1 MFNIFNLQSL
11 EEFSEIAEKNS
22 TIDQEE
28 YDKYDVK
35 RGLRNNNGTGVL
47 VGLTKIGNVEGYE
60 VVNNERKPVPG
71 TLSYRGIDL
80 NEIVEGFQKENRFGF
95 EEVCYLLL
103 LGKLPNSSQL
113 EAFKDMLK
121 NSRNLPNGFTEDM
134 ILKAPSKDIMNKL
147 QRSILVLYSYDTN
160 PDDNSVKNVLRQSI
174 ELIARIPC
182 MIAYGYQAKSHYYDK
197 QSLHIHIPRPE
208 LSTAENI
215 LYMIRPDNKFTKS
228 EAAILDLALVIH
240 AEHGGG
246 NNSTF
251 TTHVVSSAGT
261 DTYSAISAAVGS
273 LKGTKHGGANIKVMA
288 MMKNIKENVS
298 NWEDKEE
305 IESYLRKILDKK
317 AFDKSGLIYGMGH
330 AVYTISDPRAVLL
343 KKQAFKLAEE
353 KGRIDEFN
361 IYKNVE
367 EVTKKIFKERGR
379 NIATNVDLY
388 SGFVYD
394 MLNIP
399 VELYTPLFATA
410 RVAGWCAHRIEQIVA
425 EKKIIRPAYKGI
437 KKNVSYEKLEDRDED
452 QCYTFL
458 PKE

>member
-1 MFNIFNLQSL
+1 MS
-11 EEFSEIAEKNS
+11 
-22 TIDQEE
+22 
-28 YDKYDVK
+28 
-35 RGLRNNNGTGVL
+35 
-47 VGLTKIGNVEGYE
+47 
-60 VVNNERKPVPG
+60 
-71 TLSYRGIDL
+71 
-80 NEIVEGFQKENRFGF
+80 
-95 EEVCYLLL
+95 
-103 LGKLPNSSQL
+103 
-113 EAFKDMLK
+113 
-121 NSRNLPNGFTEDM
+121 
-134 ILKAPSKDIMNKL
+134 
-147 QRSILVLYSYDTN
+147 
-160 PDDNSVKNVLRQSI
+160 
-174 ELIARIPC
+174 
-182 MIAYGYQAKSHYYDK
+182 
-197 QSLHIHIPRPE
+197 
-208 LSTAENI
+208 
-215 LYMIRPDNKFTKS
+215 
-228 EAAILDLALVIH
+228 
-240 AEHGGG
+240 
-246 NNSTF
+246 
-251 TTHVVSSAGT
+251 
-261 DTYSAISAAVGS
+261 
-273 LKGTKHGGANIKVMA
+273 
-288 MMKNIKENVS
+288 
-298 NWEDKEE
+298 
-305 IESYLRKILDKK
+305 RKILDKK

-330 AVYTISDPRAVLL
+330 AVYSISDPRAVLL